1 MPQFLLAGS
10 LPRYVGF
17 QMEERGWGLDRAEE
31 MIPEKPLPCF
41 FRRSDRAAVE
51 HRGKIEGKRR
61 EKHIS
66 YVLKQASRPELCR
79 AALKVGEESV
89 VTILSG
95 H

>member
-61 EKHIS
+61 E
-66 YVLKQASRPELCR
+66 
-79 AALKVGEESV
+79 
-89 VTILSG
+89 
-95 H
+95 

>member
-41 FRRSDRAAVE
+41 SGGA
-51 HRGKIEGKRR
+51 IEP
-61 EKHIS
+61 
-66 YVLKQASRPELCR
+66 L
-79 AALKVGEESV
+79 
-89 VTILSG
+89 
-95 H
+95 